1 MSKLSLEKQRVFPY
15 LAWIAVFMFS
25 LFVYSIT
32 LELKKTT
39 SDLEIRSAKLEAN
52 VKQDVLD
59 VQFPN

>member
-1 MSKLSLEKQRVFPY
+1 MSKFSLEKQRIFPY
-15 LAWIAVFMFS
+15 LAWITVFLFS
-25 LFVYSIT
+25 LFIYSIT